1 MVVGDL
7 DVVDIHRVSDG
18 LVLGVVG
25 AIIMIN
31 FSLLLMGEGE
41 VQMVGGYVE
50 MGNGVVAEDG
60 FFEDELVSVE
70 GEDFDSG
77 SAELEEPMVVGD
89 GDEVGG
95 GATVLEG
102 VLVIEEGAC

>member
-1 MVVGDL
+1 M
-7 DVVDIHRVSDG
+7 
-18 LVLGVVG
+18 LGVVS
-25 AIIMIN
+25 AIIMIY
-31 FSLLLMGEGE
+31 FSLLLMGEGD
-41 VQMVGGYVE
+41 VQMVGGDVE